1 MTIYIAICIVI
12 YVCIYVC
19 VMSHESLVSGSASG
33 TKPLHPTG
41 WLVDWLN
48 RVACQRQLLL
58 GLCGS
63 LHAYT
68 HTHTHGHFLAYK
80 LGGIQATQRKWVAA
94 AAVIDIAA
102 AGFILHNA
110 VHLQRRTHTHTHRT

>member
-1 MTIYIAICIVI
+1 
-12 YVCIYVC
+12 
-19 VMSHESLVSGSASG
+19 MSHESLVSGSASG

-48 RVACQRQLLL
+48 GVACQRQLLL